1 MINDRKPDSGTLH
14 QLERIDRFFISYL
27 PNAEELYHFLPRLL
41 AASKGDV
48 RQQAQHVPLRVDVGL
63 LCKTKSTAVHG
74 IYTDKKLP

>member
-27 PNAEELYHFLPRLL
+27 INTEELYHPVSGSFQ
-41 AASKGDV
+41 SGDV